1 MKNKISKT
9 DVQNQI
15 DDFFKNIREKSSSD
29 IKKIKKI
36 AMSKKIPLKEKR
48 KLFCKYCLNPYKGLE
63 KIRIKNKI
71 KSIEC
76 HKCGKV
82 SRWKIL

>member
-1 MKNKISKT
+1 MKNKISKI
-9 DVQNQI
+9 QAKEKI
-15 DDFFKNIREKSSSD
+15 DDFFKNIKGKSPKE
-29 IKKIKKI
+29 IEKIKKL
-36 AMSKKIPLKEKR
+36 AMNKKIPLKERK
-48 KLFCKYCLNPYKGLE
+48 KLFCKYCFFPYNGLE

-71 KSIEC
+71 KSTQC